1 MVWNLTALLC
11 LLVKKPFPSFNIC
24 KTRKFSAT
32 IGWQANTINFEQGK
46 GLRKSNRFRH
56 WPNGWF
62 GNLKMES
69 WFWILGWILS
79 ILTIA
84 GNGFI
89 IFLVCNK
96 RQLRTKTNAFIVSLA
111 VADFSVGA
119 SVVPFFFVCD
129 MEGSCR
135 DWPAPVPLCTYVIRW
150 LFGYASVINLCG
162 LVLERY
168 IAVVKPFKYLTVMT
182 NCRVI
187 QMIIFSWAIPLV
199 FVIVLLFMV
208 MYNVSISMFINL
220 FTLLVEFVSCSV
232 ITFCFVAML
241 RVVYKQDRVPTSL
254 GKVSRFSQHRDK
266 SAIVMM
272 TIVVAL
278 FLICY
283 SLYLRCSFAGLLN
296 LPCDDLSYKIPLLIL
311 NSAINPW
318 AYALFKR
325 DIRTMVKRLICR
337 ETSRNNNSVMPIILA
352 NRSAVGTQVGL
363 T

>member
-1 MVWNLTALLC
+1 
-11 LLVKKPFPSFNIC
+11 
-24 KTRKFSAT
+24 
-32 IGWQANTINFEQGK
+32 
-46 GLRKSNRFRH
+46 
-56 WPNGWF
+56 
-62 GNLKMES
+62 MES

-79 ILTIA
+79 LLTIA

-96 RQLRTKTNAFIVSLA
+96 RQLRTKTNALIVSLA
-111 VADFSVGA
+111 VVDFSVGA

-150 LFGYASVINLCG
+150 LFGYASVINLCC

-168 IAVVKPFKYLTVMT
+168 IAVAKPFKYLTVMT
-182 NCRVI
+182 NRRVI

-208 MYNVSISMFINL
+208 MYNLSISMFINL
-220 FTLLVEFVSCSV
+220 FTLLVEFVACSL
-232 ITFCFVAML
+232 ITFCFVSML

-325 DIRTMVKRLICR
+325 DIRAMVKRLICR
-337 ETSRNNNSVMPIILA
+337 ETSRNNNDVMPIILA
-352 NRSAVGTQVGL
+352 NRSAVGTQGGCTL
-363 T
+363 

>member
-1 MVWNLTALLC
+1 
-11 LLVKKPFPSFNIC
+11 
-24 KTRKFSAT
+24 
-32 IGWQANTINFEQGK
+32 
-46 GLRKSNRFRH
+46 
-56 WPNGWF
+56 
-62 GNLKMES
+62 MES
-69 WFWILGWILS
+69 WFWILGWIMS

-89 IFLVCNK
+89 IFLVCNE

-119 SVVPFFFVCD
+119 SVVPLFFVCD

-150 LFGYASVINLCG
+150 LFGYASVISLCG

-168 IAVVKPFKYLTVMT
+168 IAVATPFKYLTVLT
-182 NCRVI
+182 NRRVI

-220 FTLLVEFVSCSV
+220 FTLLVEFVACSL

-254 GKVSRFSQHRDK
+254 GKVSRFSQHRYRDK

-325 DIRTMVKRLICR
+325 DIRAMVKRLICR

-352 NRSAVGTQVGL
+352 NRSAVGTQVGV